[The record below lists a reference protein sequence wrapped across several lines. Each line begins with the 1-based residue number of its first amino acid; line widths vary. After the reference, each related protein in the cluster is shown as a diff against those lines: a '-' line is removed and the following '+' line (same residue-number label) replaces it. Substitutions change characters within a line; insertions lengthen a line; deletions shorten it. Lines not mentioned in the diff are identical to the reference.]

1 MVKAKLTYVDLGV
14 VRDGPGEFGEHLD
27 LARAPTRRW
36 PWLVLVL
43 LLLVTALK
51 YGLTAALHM
60 ITFDSG
66 DDATYTSWVSSPI
79 AAADLAAAAFLGA
92 TGVLLCLRRWR
103 PHARTAIVAG
113 SSVLVLICVLLG
125 SQTSNPRR
133 HLGAA
138 LRAAVAQVPA
148 PANAVELHP
157 AQLGDG
163 GAASDGIL
171 SMPAA
176 SRLWTLP
183 TTTWRADCALLD
195 QQFVRSPGWVPHGLC
210 GYGHV
215 VGLVVVTVY
224 IAPGLGQSPDQ
235 EFAVA
240 EPNIFGGL

>member
-1 MVKAKLTYVDLGV
+1 LVKTKLTYVDLGV
-14 VRDGPGEFGEHLD
+14 VSDGPGEFGEHLD

-92 TGVLLCLRRWR
+92 AGVLLCLRRWGL
-103 PHARTAIVAG
+103 HARTVIVAG

-133 HLGAA
+133 HLGPT

-176 SRLWTLP
+176 SRIWTLP
-183 TTTWRADCALLD
+183 TRTWQADCALLD
-195 QQFVRSPGWVPHGLC
+195 RQFVGLPGWKSHGLC
-210 GYGHV
+210 GYGRI
-215 VGLVVVTVY
+215 VGLAIVTVY
-224 IAPGLGQSPDQ
+224 IVPGLGQSPAE